1 MTCRVLRAERELAL
15 NLGEKQLPINPG
27 IVLTSLTDVRPP
39 PAQPA

>member
-1 MTCRVLRAERELAL
+1 MTCRVLRAEREL

-27 IVLTSLTDVRPP
+27 IVLSSLTEVRPP